1 MFFGYAGVVSTAVLL
16 VDLVLVMVW
25 LGALGYLLWVSPG
38 QRRVLLVVAGMTVL
52 AIVACYALDIRVI
65 RAMFSVA
72 AA

>member
-1 MFFGYAGVVSTAVLL
+1 MFVGYAGVVSAAVFLVDTLL
-16 VDLVLVMVW
+16 VLVW

-38 QRRVLLVVAGMTVL
+38 QRRLLLLIAAMTVL
-52 AIVACYALDIRVI
+52 AFVACYALDIRVI